1 MRHKGF
7 ILAGLI
13 AGLCIAASAG
23 DIEGK
28 VTGMKGQSV
37 VYVDAIAGKTF
48 PAPKE
53 HPVMDQKGLV
63 FVPHIMAVQQGT
75 TVEFLNSDNVQ
86 HNVFWTAIAGDK
98 KAGHNLGTWPKGEKR
113 PFTFDKVGVVALLC
127 NVHPEMAGYIIV
139 SPTPYFAETDDSGS
153 YKIKDVPDGS
163 YSVVVW
169 HEGAK
174 NQSKPVAVAGGSK
187 ANFTLS
193 K

>member
-63 FVPHIMAVQQGT
+63 F
-75 TVEFLNSDNVQ
+75 
-86 HNVFWTAIAGDK
+86 
-98 KAGHNLGTWPKGEKR
+98 
-113 PFTFDKVGVVALLC
+113 
-127 NVHPEMAGYIIV
+127 
-139 SPTPYFAETDDSGS
+139 
-153 YKIKDVPDGS
+153 
-163 YSVVVW
+163 
-169 HEGAK
+169 
-174 NQSKPVAVAGGSK
+174 
-187 ANFTLS
+187 
-193 K
+193 